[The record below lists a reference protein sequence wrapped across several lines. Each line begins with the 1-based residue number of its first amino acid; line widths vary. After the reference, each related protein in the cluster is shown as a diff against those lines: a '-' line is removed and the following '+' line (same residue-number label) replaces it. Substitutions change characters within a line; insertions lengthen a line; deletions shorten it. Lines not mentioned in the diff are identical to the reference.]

1 MSETVLGP
9 KSTLPTVLKWLS
21 EVVEAAKN
29 LGLQATSQGSPR
41 TEAGRTL
48 QLPGQIPG
56 KAGNG
61 EGKDVNSKQNLLSS
75 LPQMAAFTVM

>member
-9 KSTLPTVLKWLS
+9 KSTLPTVLKW
-21 EVVEAAKN
+21 
-29 LGLQATSQGSPR
+29 QRQQRIWGSRPPPR
-41 TEAGRTL
+41 KAGRTL

-75 LPQMAAFTVM
+75 LPQMAAFTVT